1 MKQEKRK
8 NNSVKP
14 TLDGVAMES
23 SAANEASSKA
33 SKAQE
38 ISLSNDEEIS
48 QSQAIPL
55 SNGQELFK
63 SNGQAISQSNVK
75 EISQSNGQ
83 SISQSNGKE
92 ISQSNGLEISQS
104 RGREI
109 SFSNGQ
115 EISQS
120 NGQKLFKSNGQAIS
134 KFNCKEISQSNGQE
148 ISQSN
153 GQDISQ
159 YNGLEISQSNGQ
171 GISQSSG
178 HEITQSNG
186 QEITQSNGQEISQ
199 SNGLKISQSNGL
211 KISDSNDQEIYQ
223 SSKVSSNADVSKAHK
238 TTNNSKRIDVSKE
251 SKDKDHSKA
260 DENVTKSTDL
270 NLPNGNST
278 EHSTATK
285 TATATTSNSTPG
297 DKEGLVNQTGCFL
310 CGIKTDNRCPDCGI
324 FACPKH
330 LPLHKGRNR
339 KTDKEMLCL
348 PYRVIWREDVGR
360 CVVATRDIK
369 PLELII
375 QDEAVV
381 IGPQYEAEAT
391 CVQCLGR
398 VDGSVVCDACNFL
411 FCTEECKQTFNST
424 KELGCQKTG
433 SWHGVECEVFRKL
446 EPKLEVTNT
455 SPGTIAYEYGGIS
468 VLRLLSLRDAD
479 PDSWA
484 RLQFLM
490 DHEQERRE
498 EKEFWRMF
506 QVNVVDFLRKR
517 CNLADKYSDEEIHW
531 AIGILR
537 TNAANVNRKH
547 MQQQGTSGKSIYP
560 TFSFLS
566 HSCVCNARYII
577 DPKDDS
583 MDVRAQTHIK
593 KGEEITIQYIT
604 FLFGNVKRR
613 KDIKASWMF
622 ECGCRRCRD
631 VTELNTFL
639 SALLCPKCGG
649 PVLPKSSEL
658 KEKDWECR
666 ECGESVPTET
676 VEDISDQLEK
686 TMFDTFEDDTAKYE
700 ALIEEYTPLLHPNHF
715 QMLLL
720 KRYLADSMEK
730 SRYLAETM
738 NGRLSLEQIKRKIGL
753 MEEYLNT
760 FRTVDPGYSKWF
772 GKLQFHICRT
782 KLFLADIQHSN
793 NLIDREEFVRV
804 LKQNISDLT
813 EVVASLEYEPEGS
826 VEVVVRIRSQQAL
839 AQAKDILLFA
849 SMGL

>member
-14 TLDGVAMES
+14 TLDGVAMEP
-23 SAANEASSKA
+23 SAAITPSSKA

-38 ISLSNDEEIS
+38 ISLSN
-48 QSQAIPL
+48 
-55 SNGQELFK
+55 G
-63 SNGQAISQSNVK
+63 K
-75 EISQSNGQ
+75 EISQSKAQEICRSEAPEISESSGQEISLSKGPEISESKDQEISHSNGQ
-83 SISQSNGKE
+83 EISKSNGHEISLSKGQEISHSNGQDISQPNGQA

-104 RGREI
+104 NGIEI
-109 SFSNGQ
+109 SQFDGQ

-120 NGQKLFKSNGQAIS
+120 NG
-134 KFNCKEISQSNGQE
+134 
-148 ISQSN
+148 
-153 GQDISQ
+153 
-159 YNGLEISQSNGQ
+159 
-171 GISQSSG
+171 
-178 HEITQSNG
+178 H
-186 QEITQSNGQEISQ
+186 EISQ
-199 SNGLKISQSNGL
+199 SNGLAISQSNGKEISQYNGKEISKSNSQEMPSYGKEISQFNGL
-211 KISDSNDQEIYQ
+211 KISNSNGQEMTQCQEIFQ
-223 SSKVSSNADVSKAHK
+223 SSKEHTS
-238 TTNNSKRIDVSKE
+238 TNNSKDVSKE
-251 SKDKDHSKA
+251 SDNKA
-260 DENVTKSTDL
+260 NENVLKSADS

-278 EHSTATK
+278 ENSTPSPTTATA
-285 TATATTSNSTPG
+285 TATATTSNSTSG

-310 CGIKTDNRCPDCGI
+310 CGIKTDNTCPDCGI

-339 KTDKEMLCL
+339 KTDKEMICL
-348 PYRVIWREDVGR
+348 PFRVIWREDVGR
-360 CVVATRDIK
+360 CVVATRDIS

-424 KELGCQKTG
+424 KELGSQKTG
-433 SWHGVECEVFRKL
+433 SWHGVECEVFSKL
-446 EPKLEVTNT
+446 EPKLQVTNT
-455 SPGTIAYEYGGIS
+455 SPGTIAYAYGGIS
-468 VLRLLSLRDAD
+468 VLRLLSLRDED

-517 CNLADKYSDEEIHW
+517 CHLEDKYSDEEIHW

-583 MDVRAQTHIK
+583 MDMRAQTHIK
-593 KGEEITIQYIT
+593 KGEEITIQYIS
-604 FLFGNVKRR
+604 FLFGNIKRR
-613 KDIKASWMF
+613 KDIKACWMF
-622 ECGCRRCRD
+622 ECGCGRCRD

-649 PVLPKSSEL
+649 AVLPKSSEL
-658 KEKDWECR
+658 EEKDWECR

-730 SRYLAETM
+730 NRYLAETM
-738 NGRLSLEQIKRKIGL
+738 NGRLSLDQIKRKIGL

-772 GKLQFHICRT
+772 GKLQFQVCRT
-782 KLFLADIQHSN
+782 KLFLADVQHSN

-826 VEVVVRIRSQQAL
+826 VEQVVRIRSQQAL

-849 SMGL
+849 SMGLKP

>member
-55 SNGQELFK
+55 SRGQEFSHSNAQEISQSNGQELFR

-75 EISQSNGQ
+75 DICQSNGLEISQSNGQ

-120 NGQKLFKSNGQAIS
+120 NGQKLFKSNGQ
-134 KFNCKEISQSNGQE
+134 E
-148 ISQSN
+148 
-153 GQDISQ
+153 
-159 YNGLEISQSNGQ
+159 
-171 GISQSSG
+171 
-178 HEITQSNG
+178 
-186 QEITQSNGQEISQ
+186 
-199 SNGLKISQSNGL
+199 ISQSNGL
-211 KISDSNDQEIYQ
+211 KISDSNGQEMFQCNDQEIYQ
-223 SSKVSSNADVSKAHK
+223 SSKSSNTDVSKAHK